1 MKSLLKLTAVLAVLA
16 TPVFAAETVSVGHT
30 ISVPS
35 EVLGQD
41 RRVHIHLPEDYATA
55 QNRHYPVIYSVG
67 ETRGFKAGAGLLDSL
82 THYRPIMPP
91 VIYVVLASVP
101 EDGGQIPVYEMTPK
115 TKADRILKF
124 LEKDLIPYIDQN
136 YRTHP
141 YRILD
146 GGHLTAVF
154 GLYTLMTRP
163 ELFQAYIATT
173 PYLFRDDSVLIQM
186 ASDFFDKEQDL
197 SAFLYLSINDE
208 RLRPYY
214 DRFINILEQQ
224 APPTLDWHSVEYP
237 EGRRQPP
244 VLAWID
250 ALYRLFADQRLSDES
265 VEFGAG
271 AESIYSY
278 YQDLSE
284 DKYGYEISA
293 ADALNELGSLHLER
307 NETDKAIKVFAF
319 SVGKYPNSAMLYDSL
334 AAAFERAGR
343 LGKAVESQEM
353 AVQNARAGLNYDDI
367 HGVELYE
374 ARLEELRA
382 KKQN

>member
-1 MKSLLKLTAVLAVLA
+1 MKALLKLLAILAVLA
-16 TPVFAAETVSVGHT
+16 TRVAASEPVSIGHT
-30 ISVPS
+30 FSLTS
-35 EVLGQD
+35 EVLGHE
-41 RRVHIHLPEDYATA
+41 RRVHIHLPEGYASDTK
-55 QNRHYPVIYSVG
+55 QRYPVIYSVG
-67 ETRGFKAGAGLLDSL
+67 ETRGFKAHAGLLDSFS
-82 THYRPIMPP
+82 HYRPIMPP
-91 VIYVVLASVP
+91 VIYVVLATVP
-101 EDGGQIPVYEMTPK
+101 EGGDQIPVFEMTPK
-115 TKADRILKF
+115 TKADRILTF
-124 LEKDLIPYIDQN
+124 FEMELIPYIDN
-136 YRTHP
+136 KYRTQP

-154 GLYTLMTRP
+154 CLYTLMTRT

-173 PYLFRDDSVLIQM
+173 PYLFRDDSALIHM
-186 ASDFFDKEQDL
+186 ASDFFDKERDL
-197 SAFLYLSINDE
+197 SAFLYLSINDG